1 MKDLNKISNELFSK
15 IRGRF
20 KDVTIGDEDA
30 TPTNDPMS
38 ARFFDFPFTAND
50 KSLGQV
56 SISVNENEITVIYSN
71 ELVTNED
78 ELTKKSWY
86 DFLKELRQFARKR
99 LLNFDT
105 RNINKSN
112 LNKRDYKFLAQKSG
126 DNNMNETKLYGTSR
140 ISYQKIGEAR
150 IMIKHTES
158 VNQESAT
165 GRTQKIGKI
174 YIESADGERFR
185 YPFKHLSGARA
196 MARHVSEGGNA
207 YDDFGKHIVGL
218 SEEMAKLRK
227 FKNYMG
233 RSAVMA
239 ESLAGYTDIVKER
252 IATVKKTIESLQK
265 PVYYKETFEAFES
278 PVLEDVPSDVAEN
291 WIDEL
296 TIKQF
301 NEELADVFPYIYKLI
316 GEATKAESLGPE
328 ELEEKMTKLQASQY
342 TCEDCGDTM
351 HNPTTDCSHDCDD
364 ETGSWWKDKDGNGI
378 PDVMEGPFKGVG
390 KMAMKRKLNKQYKK
404 SDLANF
410 DKSGIDTDGK
420 TPDEI
425 GQMKSDYYHSN
436 MDKADRAKKAKARL
450 SREEMELEAAFEET
464 MGQFSDTVCEDCGNP
479 NWSNV
484 SEEKKKGSHGK
495 VCWKGY
501 RRGKGNSCHKM
512 GEDSNT
518 MNPDAVQAWYS
529 KYESKRSY
537 DAYDLATGFF
547 KYYLD
552 SGIPTDAM
560 EKGECAALIKKFGE
574 DEFMDDPFGAME
586 KAPELAPISNALHA
600 EFAKIV
606 GKEAPDE
613 EDVEQAAN
621 MVDNTD
627 EGNAYAHAVKKAKM
641 NGKKKGDK
649 VDGPDGDEIT
659 LEKDQKTPLGEFILS
674 YFDRDNGVFPK
685 GETAV
690 LTMVEKDYGEQFI
703 DPAKAFIEQITAKFD
718 EYQMRTQPQQ
728 MEAGGNCQSCSGTGS
743 PIGTNS
749 ERCPDCNGTGSVE
762 QKDEEFDRMRELA
775 GLR

>member
-1 MKDLNKISNELFSK
+1 MNQKDITEGLEQMEAGAINPKQAAQKTAAGSKVAAQAMGAKGSSGAMMQKGLDKLASGGAMSGQLSQQIAPFAKQLSTILGDQALRQKFMMLVKQAKKTAPAAAPAPAAPQAPAGVAPAKENTNEGLAELAGVAERDHEVQMARADLYKIAKYAIKLHDMLKSTSEAEGIEGWQQSK
-15 IRGRF
+15 ITKAADYMGSVF
-20 KDVTIGDEDA
+20 HAMDYDSKFEDM
-30 TPTNDPMS
+30 PVEEG
-38 ARFFDFPFTAND
+38 
-50 KSLGQV
+50 KSPHAKG
-56 SISVNENEITVIYSN
+56 
-71 ELVTNED
+71 
-78 ELTKKSWY
+78 TKK
-86 DFLKELRQFARKR
+86 
-99 LLNFDT
+99 
-105 RNINKSN
+105 
-112 LNKRDYKFLAQKSG
+112 YK
-126 DNNMNETKLYGTSR
+126 
-140 ISYQKIGEAR
+140 
-150 IMIKHTES
+150 KHM
-158 VNQESAT
+158 A
-165 GRTQKIGKI
+165 
-174 YIESADGERFR
+174 
-185 YPFKHLSGARA
+185 A
-196 MARHVSEGGNA
+196 MHAEG
-207 YDDFGKHIVGL
+207 
-218 SEEMAKLRK
+218 EMA
-227 FKNYMG
+227 
-233 RSAVMA
+233 
-239 ESLAGYTDIVKER
+239 
-252 IATVKKTIESLQK
+252 
-265 PVYYKETFEAFES
+265 
-278 PVLEDVPSDVAEN
+278 
-291 WIDEL
+291 
-296 TIKQF
+296 
-301 NEELADVFPYIYKLI
+301 
-316 GEATKAESLGPE
+316 
-328 ELEEKMTKLQASQY
+328 
-342 TCEDCGDTM
+342 
-351 HNPTTDCSHDCDD
+351 
-364 ETGSWWKDKDGNGI
+364 
-378 PDVMEGPFKGVG
+378 EGPFKGIG
-390 KMAMKRKLNKQYKK
+390 KQLMKRKLNKQYKK

-420 TPDEI
+420 SPEEI
-425 GQMKSDYYHSN
+425 GDMKSDYYHSN
-436 MDKADRAKKAKARL
+436 MDKAARAKKAKARL

>member
-20 KDVTIGDEDA
+20 KEVTIGDEDA

-38 ARFFDFPFTAND
+38 ARFFDFPFAAND

-56 SISVNENEITVIYSN
+56 SISVSEDEITVIYSN

-112 LNKRDYKFLAQKSG
+112 LNKRDYKFLARKSG

-316 GEATKAESLGPE
+316 GEATKAKSIGPE
-328 ELEEKMTKLQASQY
+328 ELEEKMTKLQASKY
-342 TCEDCGDTM
+342 TCEDCGCQM
-351 HNPTTDCSHDCDD
+351 HNCKPDCDCKHDSHD
-364 ETGSWWKDKDGNGI
+364 ETGSWWKDENGNGI
-378 PDVMEGPFKGVG
+378 PDVMEG
-390 KMAMKRKLNKQYKK
+390 
-404 SDLANF
+404 
-410 DKSGIDTDGK
+410 SGLK
-420 TPDEI
+420 TKEEI
-425 GQMKSDYYHSN
+425 
-436 MDKADRAKKAKARL
+436 
-450 SREEMELEAAFEET
+450 ELEAAFEET
-464 MGQFSDTVCEDCGNP
+464 MGQFSDNVCEECGNL

-501 RRGKGNSCHKM
+501 RRGKGDSCHRM
-512 GEDSNT
+512 GETNEAQEGQTGT
-518 MNPDAVQAWYS
+518 MALFVADQDGGEHEVEVEVTIKNGKPEIDPRTLPGPEDQLYWDEADIEQQAM
-529 KYESKRSY
+529 
-537 DAYDLATGFF
+537 
-547 KYYLD
+547 
-552 SGIPTDAM
+552 DAM
-560 EKGECAALIKKFGE
+560 RDGDIEFDEGNTNEGIDPKSALDAIMKKDPGDEGIGYVFDKFASRMSDE
-574 DEFMDDPFGAME
+574 DAD
-586 KAPELAPISNALHA
+586 ELAKKLA
-600 EFAKIV
+600 EFYP
-606 GKEAPDE
+606 EWY
-613 EDVEQAAN
+613 EQHYQ
-621 MVDNTD
+621 D

-641 NGKKKGDK
+641 NGKKKGDEI
-649 VDGPDGDEIT
+649 DGPDGDKIK
-659 LEKDQKTPLGEFILS
+659 LEKDEKTPLGEFILS

-718 EYQMRTQPQQ
+718 EWQMQSQPQQ
-728 MEAGGNCQSCSGTGS
+728 METDH
-743 PIGTNS
+743 
-749 ERCPDCNGTGSVE
+749 EY
-762 QKDEEFDRMRELA
+762 DRIRELA